1 MYDVSFQ
8 DIRELQMTDNPSYGD
23 ADDRTAKTAGN
34 NYGDKSRSKWIWCVF
49 IESLATLD
57 PNSIDFFY
65 TRKYTRKCTP
75 TNIKLIYYWPSFVE
89 NYACK

>member
-1 MYDVSFQ
+1 MSAAGLLGVKLVIFLSLIFMYDVSFQ

-49 IESLATLD
+49 NL
-57 PNSIDFFY
+57 Y
-65 TRKYTRKCTP
+65 
-75 TNIKLIYYWPSFVE
+75 
-89 NYACK
+89 